1 LSFAVTVSR
10 DVVKIRLNMINRKSI
25 QDKVSIIIPCYNERS
40 TIDLLLDSLSDQ
52 TYPQTDMEVVI
63 ADGGSTD
70 GTQDIIHHWAGDH
83 PELKIKL
90 VNNHARTI
98 PSGLNTA
105 IRASSGEI
113 IVRLDAHSKPNR
125 DYVQRVVTALEE
137 DRGDNVGGVWDI
149 QPGSDHWIA
158 RSIAAA
164 AGHPIGVG
172 DALYRYTGKAAYVD
186 TVPFGAFKRDLLE
199 RVGMFDETL
208 LTNED
213 YEFNVRIRKDGGKI
227 WLDPDIRS
235 VYYARKNLKELSQQ
249 YWRYGFW
256 KQQMLRRY
264 PETLRLRQALPPL
277 FIITLLL
284 LLLLSPFFTLA
295 FFTLLGIVAAYIMV
309 LFLAGVQLSLKN
321 KDLPMLLGVPLSIAC
336 MHFSWGSGFLWGI
349 IRPQKI
355 NKG

>member
-1 LSFAVTVSR
+1 MNQQSTNPT
-10 DVVKIRLNMINRKSI
+10 I
-25 QDKVSIIIPCYNERS
+25 SIIIPCFNERE
-40 TIDLLLDSLSDQ
+40 TIHLLLDALYTQ

-63 ADGGSTD
+63 ADAGSTD
-70 GTQDIIHHWAGDH
+70 GTQDIIHHWTMNH

-90 VNNHARTI
+90 VDNHASTI

-113 IVRLDAHSKPNR
+113 IVRLDAHSKPHR
-125 DYVQRVVTALEE
+125 EYVQRVVIALEE

-172 DALYRYTGKAAYVD
+172 GALYRYTGKAAYVD
-186 TVPFGAFKRDLLE
+186 TVPFGAFKRDLLDH
-199 RVGMFDETL
+199 VGMFDETL

-213 YEFNVRIRKDGGKI
+213 YEFNVRIRKNGGKI
-227 WLDPDIRS
+227 WLDPKIRS
-235 VYYARKNLKELSQQ
+235 VYYARNNLKELSRQ
-249 YWRYGFW
+249 YWRYGYW
-256 KQQMLRRY
+256 KLQMLRRY

-277 FIITLLL
+277 FIVCLIL
-284 LLLLSPFFTLA
+284 LLLLSPFFNLA
-295 FFTLLGIVAAYIMV
+295 FFTLRGIVAVYITV
-309 LFLAGVQLSLKN
+309 LFLTGVQLSLKN
-321 KDLPMLLGVPLSIAC
+321 EDLPMLLGVPLSIAC
-336 MHFSWGSGFLWGI
+336 MHFSWGSGFLWGV
-349 IRPQKI
+349 IRPQKV

>member
-1 LSFAVTVSR
+1 
-10 DVVKIRLNMINRKSI
+10 MISPINL
-25 QDKVSIIIPCYNERS
+25 QDKVSIIIPCYNERK
-40 TIDLLLDSLSDQ
+40 TIDLLLDSLVTQ
-52 TYPQTDMEVVI
+52 TYPQEDMEVVI

-70 GTQDIIHHWAGDH
+70 GTQDIIHHWTVEH
-83 PELKIKL
+83 PDLIVKL
-90 VNNHARTI
+90 VENHARTI

-113 IVRLDAHSKPNR
+113 IVRLDAHSKPHQE
-125 DYVQRVVTALEE
+125 YVQRVVTALEE

-149 QPGSDHWIA
+149 QPGSDHWIS

-172 DALYRYTGKAAYVD
+172 GALYRYTGKAAYVD
-186 TVPFGAFKRDLLE
+186 TVPFGAFKRDLLD

-213 YEFNVRIRKDGGKI
+213 YEFNVRIRKNNGRI

-235 VYYARKNLKELSQQ
+235 VYYARKDLKELSLQ
-249 YWRYGFW
+249 YWRYGYW
-256 KQQMLRRY
+256 KLQMLRRY
-264 PETLRLRQALPPL
+264 PGTLRLRQALPPL
-277 FIITLLL
+277 FILSLLF

-295 FFTLLGIVAAYIMV
+295 FFTLLGIVAVYITV
-309 LFLAGVQLSLKN
+309 LFLSGVQLSIKN
-321 KDLPMLLGVPLSIAC
+321 NDLPMLLGVPLSIAC

-349 IRPQKI
+349 IHPQKI